1 MANTVLT
8 GNSFFFEADLQ
19 LRVVKRDPEIPYSLH
34 SHEFYELV
42 FVIGGN
48 GINFTQ
54 TEGQPIREGSVFFI
68 SPGIEHGYRDTENL
82 VLYNILIGKNLFA
95 KNLLDLGEIPGF
107 LSLFCKADS
116 IPYLQINPSQQA
128 ELLPTLQQMKEE
140 ADDQLIGTGS
150 KTMAYSCLLI
160 LLVSLSRIYDEI
172 PRDNNQVVRHLS
184 GVIDFMEKNKD
195 RPLTTK
201 ELTEVA
207 NMSSSTLHRYF
218 QHCTALS
225 PIEFHTHKRIAYAC
239 TLIQKGALSMSEI
252 AQATGFSDAN
262 YFSRQ
267 FRKVMAMSPKQYQ
280 HIWTNKLNYLTND

>member
-1 MANTVLT
+1 MANTILT
-8 GNSFFFEADLQ
+8 GNTFFFEPDLQ
-19 LRVVKRDPEIPYSLH
+19 LRVVKRDPEIPYRLH

-54 TEGQPIREGSVFFI
+54 SEEQPIREGTVFFI
-68 SPGIEHGYRDTENL
+68 SPGIEHGYRNTENL
-82 VLYNILIGKNLFA
+82 VLYNVLIGKNLFA
-95 KNLLDLGEIPGF
+95 KNFLDLSELPGF
-107 LSLFCKADS
+107 QSLFCKIGS
-116 IPYLQINPSQQA
+116 IPYLQVNPSQQA
-128 ELLPTLQQMKEE
+128 ELIPTLQLMKTE

-172 PRDNNQVVRHLS
+172 PRDNNQVVRRLS
-184 GVIDFMEKNKD
+184 GVIDFMERNRN

-201 ELTEVA
+201 ELTQVA
-207 NMSSSTLHRYF
+207 NMSTSTLNRYF

-239 TLIQKGALSMSEI
+239 SLIQEGNLSMSEI

-267 FRKVMAMSPKQYQ
+267 FRKVMGMSPKQYQ
-280 HIWTNKLNYLTND
+280 RIWTNKLN